1 MYNVYCI
8 IYEQCRAVVE
18 QVGYDGTYKQSWL
31 LVRPLASV
39 PVLCGA
45 AGAGGSRRGGGVPAL
60 ILPLLLMLLLLL
72 LVLRLNS
79 PSITPTTSTSS
90 SPKDSST
97 I

>member
-18 QVGYDGTYKQSWL
+18 QVGYDGAYKQSWL

-45 AGAGGSRRGGGVPAL
+45 AGAGEGGRGRRREC
-60 ILPLLLMLLLLL
+60 LLL
-72 LVLRLNS
+72 
-79 PSITPTTSTSS
+79 
-90 SPKDSST
+90 
-97 I
+97 